1 MLKSSREKADCCSL
15 HQLQKQI
22 MWEAQHL
29 NEGKDLGTLGKTNN
43 LRRKIS
49 LAKTKDK
56 SLRVEVDRVTGVIRI
71 RNIRL
76 PPPKK
81 TLSVSNG

>member
-1 MLKSSREKADCCSL
+1 M
-15 HQLQKQI
+15 
-22 MWEAQHL
+22 

-56 SLRVEVDRVTGVIRI
+56 SLRVEVDRVTGDIRI